1 MARWKRGG
9 GRGRNKTV
17 ATSVAAAAGEN
28 VKRKGEA
35 AAAPVGRSLQ
45 KGEGRFLFFF
55 CDKEAT
61 YTATIKEV

>member
-1 MARWKRGG
+1 M
-9 GRGRNKTV
+9 

-28 VKRKGEA
+28 VKGREREA

-45 KGEGRFLFFF
+45 WKGEDRFLFFF